1 MQAGESKSHGGP
13 QPSSHRGRNS
23 ALNAKTNPGPPL
35 QSPAVKPMKIN
46 GWKKRTGKKKNM
58 NPHFLLESMDL
69 KPAKLLWKVTVC
81 PGLCLSDREGRDWPG
96 RGPALSR
103 GGPGRGECWPC
114 VWGSLQGMWLGAR
127 PHMQGL
133 L

>member
-46 GWKKRTGKKKNM
+46 GWKKRTGKKK
-58 NPHFLLESMDL
+58 
-69 KPAKLLWKVTVC
+69 T
-81 PGLCLSDREGRDWPG
+81 
-96 RGPALSR
+96 
-103 GGPGRGECWPC
+103 
-114 VWGSLQGMWLGAR
+114 
-127 PHMQGL
+127 
-133 L
+133 

>member
-46 GWKKRTGKKKNM
+46 GWKKRTGKKKKHESSFFVGVNG
-58 NPHFLLESMDL
+58 PKTCKIAVEGHSVPRALLI
-69 KPAKLLWKVTVC
+69 
-81 PGLCLSDREGRDWPG
+81 
-96 RGPALSR
+96 
-103 GGPGRGECWPC
+103 
-114 VWGSLQGMWLGAR
+114 
-127 PHMQGL
+127 
-133 L
+133 